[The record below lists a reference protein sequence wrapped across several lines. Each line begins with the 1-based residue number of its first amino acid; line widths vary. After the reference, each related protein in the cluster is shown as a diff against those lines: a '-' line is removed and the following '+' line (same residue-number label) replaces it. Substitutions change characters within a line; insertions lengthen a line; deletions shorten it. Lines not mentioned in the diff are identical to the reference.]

1 MQRQWHGGSKY
12 FRFAEHADTDT
23 ALRLLFSGLNVQLE
37 SATEC
42 MLIRSTRS
50 CQLELHWPGR

>member
-1 MQRQWHGGSKY
+1 MQGQWHGGSKY

-42 MLIRSTRS
+42 MLIRITRS
-50 CQLELHWPGR
+50 C